1 MKLLLDNNLS
11 YKLCFPL
18 QQYFQQ
24 TNHIRSLLFAEAD
37 DIDIWNYAREN
48 DFHILTKDNDF
59 EEWSLLKGCPPKI
72 IHLIC
77 GNQTTLY
84 ILNLIIKNK
93 EAIQNFITQSA
104 EDCILKLYV

>member
-11 YKLCFPL
+11 HKLCASL
-18 QQYFQQ
+18 QQYFE
-24 TNHIRSLLFAEAD
+24 EAD
-37 DIDIWNYAREN
+37 HVRNLLTAEIDDINIWNYAREN

-84 ILNLIIKNK
+84 ILNVILRNK
-93 EAIQNFITQSA
+93 EVIRNFIDCSE
-104 EDCILKLYV
+104 EDCILKLYL